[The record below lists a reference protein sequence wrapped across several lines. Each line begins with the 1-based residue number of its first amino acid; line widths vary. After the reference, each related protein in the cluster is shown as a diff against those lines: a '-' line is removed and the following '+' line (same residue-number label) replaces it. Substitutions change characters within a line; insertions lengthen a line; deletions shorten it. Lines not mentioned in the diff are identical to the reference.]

1 MYCLYEQWHALAAW
15 AAGQPVYLQITVGS
29 AILTLAYVLFVL
41 VLSSAAR
48 DSAPRQTRPADVGS
62 SAPTL
67 RLSRFRAFTWR
78 SGSA

>member
-41 VLSSAAR
+41 VLSSLAGT
-48 DSAPRQTRPADVGS
+48 PKLIPGS
-62 SAPTL
+62 S
-67 RLSRFRAFTWR
+67 
-78 SGSA
+78 SGSSRT